1 MRYLADILI
10 DGFYVRTLAS
20 GPDDVVV
27 VHRDKAV
34 LDLTKAAHDRG
45 IRVGTSLQEA
55 KVVLAGTGFAFEW
68 HEEMFLASRLR
79 WLEVASQFS
88 DVIEPL
94 DQHEALVDLSDHPR
108 PREVAERMRE
118 AIAAE
123 LGLKVR
129 VGVAGSRWVAR
140 RAARAGDPLGLAAS
154 DPTSYVSSLPTE
166 RLPIAQDHAKRLKM
180 LGYLTVGEV
189 RRITL
194 ETLRSQFGEAA
205 HEIHRLARGAGDARV
220 EPLFPPNGVSARFAY
235 DGAPETTQALE
246 EGFRCLAGEIAVEL
260 SDRDA
265 VGDKVE
271 LLLEHEDDTVTRS
284 RRTFSKPISTA
295 MHVLTALR
303 LMLPEP
309 PEKPV
314 ETVRVRLLDVRK
326 EKRVQLTMEGQRSR
340 KDMEASSTA
349 AVDHVLAVFGKGAI
363 QIASEVTE
371 PRWKSVR
378 RAWSAANGW
387 VW

>member
-10 DGFYVRTLAS
+10 DGFYVQSLAS
-20 GPDDVVV
+20 GPGDVAI
-27 VHRDKAV
+27 VHREGKV
-34 LDLTKAAHDRG
+34 LDLTQAAHERG
-45 IRVGTSLQEA
+45 VRLGMALPEA
-55 KVVLAGTGFAFEW
+55 KVVLAGDGWTFDW
-68 HEEMFLASRLR
+68 QEENFRAARDR
-79 WLEVASQFS
+79 WLEVVSEFTDA
-88 DVIEPL
+88 IEPL

-108 PREVAERMRE
+108 PREMAERLRE
-118 AIAAE
+118 TLSQR

-129 VGVAGSRWVAR
+129 VGLAGCRWIAR

-154 DPTSYVSSLPTE
+154 DPASYVSGIHTE
-166 RLPIAQDHAKRLKM
+166 RLPIAEEHAKRLKM

-189 RRITL
+189 GRIPIA
-194 ETLRSQFGEAA
+194 TLRSQFGEAA
-205 HEIHRLARGAGDARV
+205 HEIHRYARGAGEARV
-220 EPLFPPNGVSARFAY
+220 RPLFPHDCVSARFAY
-235 DGAPETTQALE
+235 DGVPETAQALD
-246 EGFRCLAGEIAVEL
+246 EGLGVLAREIAMEL
-260 SDRDA
+260 SERDA

-271 LLLEHEDDTVTRS
+271 LLLEHEDDTVTRV

-295 MHVLTALR
+295 MHALIALR

-326 EKRVQLTMEGQRSR
+326 AKRVQLTLEGQRSR
-340 KDMEASSTA
+340 KEMGDSSSA
-349 AVDHVLAVFGKGAI
+349 AVEHVRAVFGNGAI
-363 QIASEVTE
+363 QLASEVAE
-371 PRWKSVR
+371 PRWKAVR